1 MKLTEVDLQVIQKEL
16 DRLRCELGPELRE
29 KLAEAR
35 AQGDLSENF
44 EYTMAKRA
52 NNQNLG
58 RIRYLQKLVDTAEII
73 KDIYPHDVVW
83 QNRLVT
89 VQFPDDDETEDYKIV
104 SSIRSD
110 SLENRI
116 SLESPIGK
124 ALFRHKAG
132 ETVTVKLDDGSSYE
146 LAIKNV
152 QYVEDDGTDPL
163 RQY

>member
-1 MKLTEVDLQVIQKEL
+1 MDIKVIQKEL
-16 DRLRCELGPELRE
+16 DRLKCELGPELRE

-58 RIRYLQKLVDTAEII
+58 RIRYLERIVDTAEILVD
-73 KDIYPHDVVW
+73 KYPHDVVW
-83 QNRLVT
+83 QNRIVT

-124 ALFRHKAG
+124 ALWGHKAG
-132 ETVTVKLDDGSSYE
+132 DEVTVKLDDGSSYQ
-146 LAIKNV
+146 LKIVDV
-152 QYVEDDGTDPL
+152 QYIEDDGTDPL